1 MKVYFTAEEMHT
13 PEYREYV
20 KWVGECWKL
29 NDERNKRIEAE
40 KLELIEKTR
49 PVVTEETLRRTRELA
64 KEIYNNRI
72 RDKHTFWT
80 Y

>member
-20 KWVGECWKL
+20 KWVSECWRL
-29 NDERNKRIEAE
+29 NDERNKRIEF
-40 KLELIEKTR
+40 EKTR
-49 PVVTEETLRRTRELA
+49 PPVTEAMKENAKKLA
-64 KEIYNNRI
+64 KELYQNHLKRKN
-72 RDKHTFWT
+72 TFWS

>member
-20 KWVGECWKL
+20 KWMSECWRL

-40 KLELIEKTR
+40 KLVLIEKTR
-49 PVVTEETLRRTRELA
+49 PIVTDEMLTNARKLA
-64 KEIYNNRI
+64 KKLYQKQK
-72 RDKHTFWT
+72 DAFYT

>member
-20 KWVGECWKL
+20 KWVSECWRL
-29 NDERNKRIEAE
+29 NDERNKRIEF
-40 KLELIEKTR
+40 EKTR
-49 PVVTEETLRRTRELA
+49 PLVTEAMKENAKKLA
-64 KEIYNNRI
+64 KELYQNHLKQKN
-72 RDKHTFWT
+72 TFWS